1 MSDRPPSVDIL
12 LFVFS
17 FDIESNQVFL
27 NTTNHSVDKE
37 EVTMRDG
44 TDCVRLIPSRPD
56 ITDCNLSTI
65 DISMVASIVNG
76 NAADTVSYSKVQR
89 VNDAMNRRTA
99 RTLSNDRANQVEREW
114 RRQIV
119 GASDRIGKWGAERA
133 EQSSNCAA
141 DQ

>member
-1 MSDRPPSVDIL
+1 M
-12 LFVFS
+12 
-17 FDIESNQVFL
+17 
-27 NTTNHSVDKE
+27 
-37 EVTMRDG
+37 
-44 TDCVRLIPSRPD
+44 RLILSRPD

-119 GASDRIGKWGAERA
+119 GGSDRIGKWGAERA

>member
-99 RTLSNDRANQVEREW
+99 RTVSNDRQ
-114 RRQIV
+114 
-119 GASDRIGKWGAERA
+119 G
-133 EQSSNCAA
+133 QSSGA
-141 DQ
+141 